1 MNDLERKL
9 LNIVQSKFP
18 IVTRPFYELGLKL
31 GISETDVLNTLRKLK
46 ENGIIRRIGGVF
58 DSKKLGYQSCLIA
71 TKVPPEKLE
80 ETANFINKFPGVTH
94 NYERTHEYNLWFTL
108 AASSDDKFNEIVEI
122 IKENTDIQ
130 ELILLPAIRI
140 FQSQVKFN
148 M

>member
-80 ETANFINKFPGVTH
+80 ETADFINKFPGVTH